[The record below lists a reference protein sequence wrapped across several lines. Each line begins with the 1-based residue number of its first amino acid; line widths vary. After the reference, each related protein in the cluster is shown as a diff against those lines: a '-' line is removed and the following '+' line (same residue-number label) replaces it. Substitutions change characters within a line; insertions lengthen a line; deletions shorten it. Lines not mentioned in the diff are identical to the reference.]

1 MNHDTKH
8 PPLPSLVGTVLTDGN
23 HYIDNLLAA
32 AWKTLRLNQLLL
44 CAGFSK
50 RHGIEVTETVFVLM
64 VELLSNLVYDGLF
77 MRRLCCP

>member
-32 AWKTLRLNQLLL
+32 A
-44 CAGFSK
+44 
-50 RHGIEVTETVFVLM
+50 
-64 VELLSNLVYDGLF
+64 
-77 MRRLCCP
+77 